1 MAFER
6 SSRTAAIRRLGRLA
20 CIIGLASLGL
30 PSGGCNEPASPRAGP
45 ARVQQEEPCQAEPL
59 EAFDASEIGSTGGSA
74 SFTARV
80 TGIEAPDEF
89 GRVAVALEE
98 KSGTPHRLSLR
109 LGAATNPL
117 LAGSEYDFALE
128 RVGGTPPASALV
140 VRDASGLVLAGAT
153 DQGIGA
159 HVLAG
164 GVPGFALE
172 LLASTCASRPHDA
185 CVEAA
190 FNLPLR
196 VSHGGASATIYQG
209 SDAVLEGYQVRCLVA
224 QRVQYSSRCADYAL
238 PGVSW
243 IITGPTP
250 IK

>member
-6 SSRTAAIRRLGRLA
+6 NSKTAAIRRLGQLVS
-20 CIIGLASLGL
+20 IVGLASLGL
-30 PSGGCNEPASPRAGP
+30 PLGGCNEPASPRTGP
-45 ARVQQEEPCQAEPL
+45 ARAQQDEPCQAEPL
-59 EAFDASEIGSTGGSA
+59 EAFDASEIGSAGGSA

-89 GRVAVALEE
+89 GRTVVALAE
-98 KSGTPHRLSLR
+98 SGGALHRLSLR
-109 LGAATNPL
+109 LGGATNPL
-117 LAGSEYDFALE
+117 QAGSEYDFALE

-140 VRDASGLVLAGAT
+140 VRDAAGLVLAGAT

-159 HVLAG
+159 HVLAA

-172 LLASTCASRPHDA
+172 LLPSGCGSRPHDA

-196 VSHGGASATIYQG
+196 VTHGGRSATIFQG
-209 SDAVLEGYQVRCLVA
+209 GDALLEGYQIRCLVA

-243 IITGPTP
+243 IITGPPP